1 MCGWFSP
8 TIIERCLNS
17 FSAIEGVKPEIYF
30 YEGKSIHSDQ
40 IEKIVTAN
48 RNVKGYIQLKEN
60 FMTGAGFLA
69 FDHFKRNFNEK
80 YMIVTDGDL
89 IISST
94 SVGDQIN
101 LFETLNRVGLVAQ
114 QKIMLGYQSD
124 LRRALNNYFEGT
136 TTERHADYDRV
147 TNAGGNVMVMETEDV
162 VRFRNAVYN
171 KEFLLWTE
179 EPFTEIA
186 QKRLPIWMD
195 LDMSKYF
202 EAVLEK
208 QVLRYKKELCYEL
221 TSEEYNVGGMPW
233 MPWTNPLIQ
242 PRSEYLKAKFAGE
255 VAGGNDNHYANQWKK
270 YANDWDFKDFC
281 HERYYPDGRIKY
293 DIII

>member
-17 FSAIEGVKPEIYF
+17 FSAIEYLKPEIYF
-30 YEGKSIHSDQ
+30 YEGKSIHSGE

-69 FDHFKRNFNEK
+69 FEHFKRNFNKK

-94 SVGDQIN
+94 SVRDQIN
-101 LFETLNRVGLVAQ
+101 LFETLDRVGLISQ
-114 QKIMLGYQSD
+114 QKILLGYQSD
-124 LRRALNNYFEGT
+124 SRRAMNNYFEGT
-136 TTERHADYDRV
+136 TRERHEDYDRV
-147 TNAGGNVMVMETEDV
+147 TNAGGNVMVMETQDV
-162 VRFRNAVYN
+162 LKFRNAVYN
-171 KEFLLWTE
+171 KELLLWTE

-195 LDMSKYF
+195 LDMSRFF

-208 QVLRYKKELCYEL
+208 QTLRYKKELCYEL
-221 TSEEYNVGGMPW
+221 TSEEYNVGGA
-233 MPWTNPLIQ
+233 PWTNPLIK
-242 PRSEYLKAKFAGE
+242 PRSEYLKTKFRD
-255 VAGGNDNHYANQWKK
+255 GNASTHNNHYADRWKK
-270 YANDWDFKDFC
+270 YANDWDFRDYC
-281 HERYYPDGRIKY
+281 HESYYPDGHIKY